1 MTFQTMSRKEAD
13 EKIEW
18 LEGALTVSLTA
29 WQKELFA
36 AMLMYPDMKFELGH
50 SRSPRRGLHPDLV
63 IYDEVT
69 YDHGR

>member
-1 MTFQTMSRKEAD
+1 MSFQTMSRKEAD

-18 LEGALTVSLTA
+18 LEGALTVSMTA

-50 SRSPRRGLHPDLV
+50 RRGF
-63 IYDEVT
+63 
-69 YDHGR
+69 

>member
-18 LEGALTVSLTA
+18 LEGALTVSMTD

-36 AMLMYPDMKFELGH
+36 AMLMYPDMKFTLEH
-50 SRSPRRGLHPDLV
+50 RRG
-63 IYDEVT
+63 Y
-69 YDHGR
+69 

>member
-18 LEGALTVSLTA
+18 LEGALTVPMTD

-36 AMLMYPDMKFELGH
+36 TMLMYPDVRFELRQG
-50 SRSPRRGLHPDLV
+50 RG
-63 IYDEVT
+63 Y
-69 YDHGR
+69 

>member
-18 LEGALTVSLTA
+18 LEGVLTVAMTA

-36 AMLMYPDMKFELGH
+36 TMLMYPDMKFELGH
-50 SRSPRRGLHPDLV
+50 Q
-63 IYDEVT
+63 
-69 YDHGR
+69 HGR